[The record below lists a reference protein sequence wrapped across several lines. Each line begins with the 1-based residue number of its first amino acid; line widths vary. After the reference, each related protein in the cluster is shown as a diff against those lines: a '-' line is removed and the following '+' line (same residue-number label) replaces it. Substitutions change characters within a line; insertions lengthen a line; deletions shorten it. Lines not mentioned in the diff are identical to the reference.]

1 MIYYYFK
8 NMNNYLKLFVNIFI
22 PNYFIIMPL
31 QPNIQSFKKI
41 KSIDC
46 NINKYYKNKPYPH
59 NLYPTDV
66 LRANH

>member
-31 QPNIQSFKKI
+31 PTIQSFKKI

-46 NINKYYKNKPYPH
+46 NINKYYKNKPYPN